1 MSCVHRAA
9 WVLPID
15 APPIRNGWVEVDRG
29 RIVAVGTAAER
40 PPDAG
45 TGSTNGEPPA
55 ASGETVAILPGLVN
69 VHTHL
74 ELSWMAGRVPPS
86 DSMGGWI
93 RELMALRRSELPGVD
108 EQGRAAG
115 RALASAR
122 ATGTVAIGDI
132 GNSFVA
138 IDVLADA
145 GMPSVMF
152 HELIG
157 FRLGHDDARVRAD
170 EGVKAVLGAVRM
182 PVKAGLAPHAPYSV
196 SPDLFRAVADAA
208 SAHGL
213 SSSVHLGESPEEVE
227 FLMTGRGGIAE
238 TLKHLGAWNDA
249 WTIPGQDPVD
259 YLDSLG
265 VLRPGLLTVHCAR
278 LTPSALKRLA
288 GRGCVLVSCPR
299 SNRWVGAGDPSS
311 RFFLRVGSRRSVRD
325 RQPGQRRRPEYVRGT
340 GGRPG
345 RVGGSGGKVA
355 RERDPPRRRGPRF
368 WQGSG
373 HYRAR
378 QARGPP
384 RRADSGRYRRCG
396 RISGE
401 RRGCRRYPL
410 AATVNSNPDP

>member
-1 MSCVHRAA
+1 M
-9 WVLPID
+9 
-15 APPIRNGWVEVDRG
+15 
-29 RIVAVGTAAER
+29 
-40 PPDAG
+40 
-45 TGSTNGEPPA
+45 
-55 ASGETVAILPGLVN
+55 
-69 VHTHL
+69 
-74 ELSWMAGRVPPS
+74 
-86 DSMGGWI
+86 
-93 RELMALRRSELPGVD
+93 
-108 EQGRAAG
+108 
-115 RALASAR
+115 
-122 ATGTVAIGDI
+122 AIGDI

-157 FRLGHDDARVRAD
+157 FRLGHDEARVRAD

-265 VLRPGLLTVHCAR
+265 VLRPGLLTVHCAQ

-299 SNRWVGAGDPSS
+299 SNRWVGAGDPPLDSFYES
-311 RFFLRVGSRRSVRD
+311 GAAVAFGTDSLASVAD
-325 RQPGQRRRPEYVRGT
+325 LNMFAELAA
-340 GGRPG
+340 
-345 RVGGSGGKVA
+345 A
-355 RERDPPRRRGPRF
+355 RAVSAVPAAKLLESATRRGAEALGFGRDLGTIEP
-368 WQGSG
+368 GK
-373 HYRAR
+373 
-378 QARGPP
+378 
-384 RRADSGRYRRCG
+384 RADLLAVRIPAGIVDVEEYLVSGVDADDIRWL
-396 RISGE
+396 
-401 RRGCRRYPL
+401 PQ
-410 AATVNSNPDP
+410 